1 MYYVCEQ
8 KRNLYGVVNTDDGIC
23 EFYRKKDLIEIAKQ
37 VKILG
42 VTGDKVELVDKNFV
56 MAKAKL
62 LGVNIENIDYVK
74 CGTRYK
80 LNRVLGD
87 IMYLA
92 DIESGDILGIKRFV
106 GHADLLLSKKLRVV
120 NLWNNRYFSRGMGSD
135 ANNLGVV
142 VILDGQLMILQN
154 CLLTIRRAVSK
165 DLNYKEPLFK
175 EVYRLSTSKMLVE
188 FEAYTGST
196 LYYEVNLSIGR
207 KLIRRVNQDTAV
219 SMLHKSSVIAMSG
232 EGYADIFRYM

>member
-1 MYYVCEQ
+1 MRV
-8 KRNLYGVVNTDDGIC
+8 L
-23 EFYRKKDLIEIAKQ
+23 LA
-37 VKILG
+37 
-42 VTGDKVELVDKNFV
+42 GDKVELVDKNFV

-135 ANNLGVV
+135 ANNWGSSDFRWATYDFTELF
-142 VILDGQLMILQN
+142 IDYKTCSQQRFKLQGA
-154 CLLTIRRAVSK
+154 T
-165 DLNYKEPLFK
+165 F
-175 EVYRLSTSKMLVE
+175 
-188 FEAYTGST
+188 
-196 LYYEVNLSIGR
+196 
-207 KLIRRVNQDTAV
+207 
-219 SMLHKSSVIAMSG
+219 
-232 EGYADIFRYM
+232 

>member
-8 KRNLYGVVNTDDGIC
+8 KQNLYGVVDTDDGIC

-37 VKILG
+37 VSIIG
-42 VTGDKVELVDKNFV
+42 VDGDKVELVDKNFV

-62 LGVNIENIDYVK
+62 SGVDIKNIDYVK

-80 LNRVLGD
+80 LNHVLGD
-87 IMYLA
+87 TMYLA
-92 DIESGDILGIKRFV
+92 DMESGDIIGIKRFV
-106 GHADLLLSKKLRVV
+106 GHADLLLSKKLRIV

-135 ANNLGVV
+135 ANNLSVI
-142 VILDGQLMILQN
+142 VILDGEPMLLQN
-154 CLLTIRRAVSK
+154 CLLTIRRAVSR
-165 DLNYKEPLFK
+165 DLNYEEPLFK
-175 EVYRLSTSKMLVE
+175 EVYRLSTSKMLIE
-188 FEAYTGST
+188 FEAYTGRT
-196 LYYEVNLSIGR
+196 LYYEVDLSMGR

-219 SMLHKSSVIAMSG
+219 KMLYKSNVIAMSG